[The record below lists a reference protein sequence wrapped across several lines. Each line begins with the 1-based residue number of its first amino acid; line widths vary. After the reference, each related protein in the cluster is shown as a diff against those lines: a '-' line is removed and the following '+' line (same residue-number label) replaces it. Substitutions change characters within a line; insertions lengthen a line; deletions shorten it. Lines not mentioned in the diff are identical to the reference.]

1 MMGKELYLPEITNS
15 WLKDRVYYYISND
28 CLRLDACVDVSFNL
42 GDFKYAKSFSAFVE
56 LDFCKY
62 MLKFGFE
69 GKTRSLILI
78 SYNWGK
84 VLYNFNFVITLMS
97 RRGCSATFF
106 FCGLGS
112 QF

>member
-42 GDFKYAKSFSAFVE
+42 GDFEYAKSFSAFLE

-62 MLKFGFE
+62 ILKFGFE

-84 VLYNFNFVITLMS
+84 V
-97 RRGCSATFF
+97 
-106 FCGLGS
+106 
-112 QF
+112 